1 LRTRQLKSWLYVIGI
16 CLGSVGIVVCA
27 VLMIVLWIVS
37 IRVGGATEKL
47 FGKVDASMGV
57 VHKRV
62 VQTKDRVTTATITAN
77 DLETTLRNWT
87 RREVGQ
93 RLAPHL
99 DAAQK
104 TEQLASSLRQADD
117 WLEVS
122 ESAVGVV
129 QEILSISASTSAPT
143 DTTFVDELKEQIQS
157 VRVQVAEATAF
168 VGRIQERI
176 AETSEAK
183 LPEARIEQAIQL
195 GLRVVATLGSI
206 GPCLEKHA
214 DRITAAQSQLQDVKA
229 RTQRWRLCLTMG
241 LSFLM
246 IWMAAGQAALCR
258 LAWNGWRTTSHPIAA
273 RSDESR

>member
-1 LRTRQLKSWLYVIGI
+1 M
-16 CLGSVGIVVCA
+16 GSVGIVVCA

-37 IRVGGATEKL
+37 IRVGGATESL
-47 FGKVDASMGV
+47 FNKVDASMGA

-62 VQTKDRVTTATITAN
+62 VQTRDGVTAATIAAN

-87 RREVGQ
+87 TREAGQ
-93 RLAPHL
+93 RLALRL
-99 DAAQK
+99 DAAQRS
-104 TEQLASSLRQADD
+104 EQLALSLRQAND

-143 DTTFVDELKEQIQS
+143 DTTLVDELGEQIESMQL
-157 VRVQVAEATAF
+157 QLAEAMEL
-168 VGRIQERI
+168 VDKIQERI

-183 LPEARIEQAIQL
+183 LPEVRIEQAIHL

-206 GPCLEKHA
+206 GPRLEKLA
-214 DRITAAQSQLQDVKA
+214 DRFTAAQSQLQVVKA
-229 RTQRWRLCLTMG
+229 RTQLWRLCLTMG
-241 LSFLM
+241 LSFFM
-246 IWMAAGQAALCR
+246 VWMAAGQAALCR
-258 LAWNGWRTTSHPIAA
+258 LAWNGWRATSRLIET

>member
-1 LRTRQLKSWLYVIGI
+1 LLYVIGI

-27 VLMIVLWIVS
+27 IVMIVLWIVS
-37 IRVGGATEKL
+37 SRVGEITEKL
-47 FGKVDASMGV
+47 FSKVDASMGV

-62 VQTKDRVTTATITAN
+62 VETKDRVIAATITAN

-87 RREVGQ
+87 KREAGQ
-93 RLAPHL
+93 RLALHL

-129 QEILSISASTSAPT
+129 QEILSISASTSAPA

-206 GPCLEKHA
+206 GPRLEKLA
-214 DRITAAQSQLQDVKA
+214 DRFSAAKSQLQELKA

-258 LAWNGWRTTSHPIAA
+258 LAWNGWRAMP
-273 RSDESR
+273 RPFESQ